1 MTFFVFSWL
10 VNVHQLG
17 KKKKKK
23 PAPTSFLSPLIIC
36 ANLYFMGSL
45 ISHIVFSFD
54 LEPLG
59 SHFLFMRPQ
68 LQFETLFGFKRLKCV
83 AAHLGRSRRARVEL
97 EDHN

>member
-1 MTFFVFSWL
+1 MPFFSLFSWL

-17 KKKKKK
+17 KKKARTNFLFITTYHRRQSLFYGLFNK
-23 PAPTSFLSPLIIC
+23 PYCFQ
-36 ANLYFMGSL
+36 
-45 ISHIVFSFD
+45 FD

-59 SHFLFMRPQ
+59 NHFLFMRPQ
-68 LQFETLFGFKRLKCV
+68 LQFETLFGFKPLKRV